1 MSELTYELGYS
12 RGGVQVFRTMVTPCL
27 FRFTKATGVD
37 QKIISADVQSLL
49 AKWIGDPGAA
59 KPPAAFPLQQAAQH
73 YSSEFTIGELLDDP
87 RTRALVVEYLPT
99 LPQKGFIRVFTLE
112 QLSKH
117 SGGEYSPENIS
128 ALVEALKKI
137 PVHQE

>member
-1 MSELTYELGYS
+1 
-12 RGGVQVFRTMVTPCL
+12 L

-37 QKIISADVQSLL
+37 QKIVSADVQSLL
-49 AKWIGDPGAA
+49 GKWIGDPGAE
-59 KPPAAFPLQQAAQH
+59 KPPAAVPLRQVAQH

-112 QLSKH
+112 QLSKY
-117 SGGEYSPENIS
+117 SSADYSPGNIF
-128 ALVEALKKI
+128 ALGEALKKI